1 MAMSVIRDD
10 RGARGRGR
18 GRGRGAG
25 RGSGVED
32 AFEDMDIIVE
42 EPELGDEHTKKASD
56 GNPDHPGRV
65 AWQVNRLEHP
75 TQHTGTI
82 SPLAEQEKKRP
93 RKSGDGVE
101 EEQNISNARSALS
114 FKESGRA
121 Q

>member
-1 MAMSVIRDD
+1 
-10 RGARGRGR
+10 
-18 GRGRGAG
+18 
-25 RGSGVED
+25 
-32 AFEDMDIIVE
+32 MDIIVE

-56 GNPDHPGRV
+56 GNHDHPGRV

-75 TQHTGTI
+75 TQHTGMI
-82 SPLAEQEKKRP
+82 SPLAEHEKKRP

-114 FKESGRA
+114 FEESGRA